1 MKVSKYRN
9 KKTNGYDSAKEA
21 YRAGKL
27 KLLERA
33 GEITDLQEQVVFML
47 QDKFK
52 RDGKVERAITYVAD
66 FVYMQDGKKIV
77 EDVKSPITRKI
88 PTYRIKRKML
98 LFRYPDIVFIE
109 T

>member
-21 YRAGKL
+21 GRAWQL
-27 KLLERA
+27 KILERN
-33 GEITDLQEQVVFML
+33 GEIYDLREQVMFIL

-52 RDGKVERAITYVAD
+52 RDGKSERAITYVAD

-77 EDVKSPITRKI
+77 EDVKGFKTDVYK
-88 PTYRIKRKML
+88 IKRKML
-98 LFRYPDIVFIE
+98 LFRYPDIVFLE

>member
-1 MKVSKYRN
+1 MTKYRN

-21 YRAGKL
+21 YRAGQL

-33 GEITDLQEQVVFML
+33 GHISELQEQVTILL
-47 QDKFK
+47 QEKFK
-52 RDGKVERAITYVAD
+52 HNGKWERAITYVAD
-66 FVYMQDGKKIV
+66 FVYMKDGVKIV

-88 PTYRIKRKML
+88 STYRIKRKML
-98 LFRYPDIVFIE
+98 LFRYTDIVFLE